1 MQTER
6 FRRACTLLPI
16 ECHPRRPP
24 QAAPDGKSTIT
35 KDRKEP
41 VMSHSV
47 PDRAS
52 TSSRTSARLEAQ
64 TPQPPDPPVT
74 PPDQPPPPMPP
85 DTNPDP
91 TREPP
96 EPPSQPIGDP
106 PPGPGDM
113 PHVY

>member
-1 MQTER
+1 
-6 FRRACTLLPI
+6 
-16 ECHPRRPP
+16 
-24 QAAPDGKSTIT
+24 
-35 KDRKEP
+35 
-41 VMSHSV
+41 MSYS
-47 PDRAS
+47 PSNRAS
-52 TSSRTSARLEAQ
+52 DGARIEAQ

-74 PPDQPPPPMPP
+74 PPDQPPPTPIPP

-106 PPGPGDM
+106 PPGPGDT

>member
-1 MQTER
+1 MRKT
-6 FRRACTLLPI
+6 
-16 ECHPRRPP
+16 
-24 QAAPDGKSTIT
+24 TI

-41 VMSHSV
+41 VMSLISV
-47 PDRAS
+47 PEHV
-52 TSSRTSARLEAQ
+52 SRSARIEAQ

-113 PHVY
+113 PHVQ

>member
-1 MQTER
+1 MYLAADRMTSA
-6 FRRACTLLPI
+6 RA
-16 ECHPRRPP
+16 
-24 QAAPDGKSTIT
+24 QAPDADGKVRSQN
-35 KDRKEP
+35 RKEP
-41 VMSHSV
+41 AMSLRV
-47 PDRAS
+47 PDRAFA
-52 TSSRTSARLEAQ
+52 SARIEAQ

-113 PHVY
+113 PHVH